1 MFRKGHGMSLTHMLC
16 VTLGIVL
23 AVYFGDAVV
32 PASIVFF
39 GPKLLVLVKVAVGAL
54 AGSVV
59 YLMFRR

>member
-1 MFRKGHGMSLTHMLC
+1 
-16 VTLGIVL
+16 
-23 AVYFGDAVV
+23 V

-54 AGSVV
+54 AGTVV